1 MGFAGACFAVI
12 RFMGSAAR
20 DLLGNS
26 GDGGLGIARVGPEL
40 WAGRELWAGPEL
52 W

>member
-1 MGFAGACFAVI
+1 MGFAGLGCAVM

-26 GDGGLGIARVGPEL
+26 GEGGLGIARV
-40 WAGRELWAGPEL
+40 GRELWAGPEL